1 MVHAENAMPHAGA
14 RGANILNRRGRPFP
28 QPVDAF
34 KGHAMIKRALG
45 RSGLQI
51 PPLTFGGNVFG
62 WTVDEAGTYSL
73 LDALVDAGL
82 NFIDTADVYSRW
94 APANQGGE
102 SETLIGKWLKRS
114 GKRDRVLIAT
124 KVGMEMGPDAQ
135 GLAPAYIRRAL
146 EASLARLQT
155 DHIDLYQSHK
165 DDPNTPLTD
174 TLAEYAKHIE
184 AGKVRAI
191 GASNYTAVRLS
202 EALITAERH
211 DLPRYESIQPEYN
224 LYSREPFESGL
235 QSLVKTQQMG
245 TINYYALAS
254 GFLSG
259 KYRSAADAGK
269 SARGQKIVDNYLNE
283 RGLRILKALDEVAE
297 DAGCTPAQAAL
308 AWQIAQPGITSP
320 IVSAT
325 SVTQLDELVKAA
337 SLTLTHDQLTR
348 LSQASEWR

>member
-1 MVHAENAMPHAGA
+1 
-14 RGANILNRRGRPFP
+14 
-28 QPVDAF
+28 
-34 KGHAMIKRALG
+34 MIKRALG
-45 RSGLQI
+45 RSGLQV

-62 WTVDEAGTYSL
+62 WTVDEAGAFSL
-73 LDALVDAGL
+73 LDAMVDAGL

-94 APANQGGE
+94 APGNQGGE

-114 GKRDRVLIAT
+114 GKRDRVMIAT
-124 KVGMEMGPDAQ
+124 KVGMEMGPDAV
-135 GLAPAYIRRAL
+135 GLSPAYIRRAL

-155 DHIDLYQSHK
+155 DYVDLYQSHK
-165 DDPNTPLTD
+165 DDPDTPLTD
-174 TLAEYAKHIE
+174 TLAEYAKHME

-202 EALITAERH
+202 EALIAAERH

-224 LYSREPFESGL
+224 LYNRASFESGL

-269 SARGQKIVDNYLNE
+269 SARGQKIVDTYLNE
-283 RGLRILKALDEVAE
+283 RGMRILKALDEVSE

-325 SVTQLDELVKAA
+325 SLAQLDELVKAA
-337 SLTLTHDQLTR
+337 SLMLTHDQLTK

>member
-1 MVHAENAMPHAGA
+1 
-14 RGANILNRRGRPFP
+14 
-28 QPVDAF
+28 
-34 KGHAMIKRALG
+34 MIKRALG
-45 RSGLQI
+45 RSGLQV

-62 WTVDEAGTYSL
+62 WTVDEAGAFSL
-73 LDALVDAGL
+73 LDAMVDAGL

-94 APANQGGE
+94 APGNQGGE

-114 GKRDRVLIAT
+114 GKRDRVMIAT
-124 KVGMEMGPDAQ
+124 KVGMEMGPDAV
-135 GLAPAYIRRAL
+135 GLSPAYIRRAL

-155 DHIDLYQSHK
+155 DYVDLYQSHK
-165 DDPNTPLTD
+165 DDPDTPLTD
-174 TLAEYAKHIE
+174 TLAEFAKHIE
-184 AGKVRAI
+184 SGKVRAI

-202 EALITAERH
+202 EALIAAERH

-224 LYSREPFESGL
+224 LYNRAPFESGL

-259 KYRSAADAGK
+259 KYRSAADVGK
-269 SARGQKIVDNYLNE
+269 SARGQKIVDTYLNE
-283 RGLRILKALDEVAE
+283 RGFRILKALDEVSE

-325 SVTQLDELVKAA
+325 SLAQLDELVKAA
-337 SLTLTHDQLTR
+337 SLTLTHDQLAK
-348 LSQASEWR
+348 LSQASDWR

>member
-1 MVHAENAMPHAGA
+1 
-14 RGANILNRRGRPFP
+14 
-28 QPVDAF
+28 
-34 KGHAMIKRALG
+34 MIKRALG

-94 APANQGGE
+94 VPGNQGGE

-124 KVGMEMGPDAQ
+124 KVGMEMGPEAK
-135 GLAPAYIRRAL
+135 GLAPAYIRRSL

-155 DHIDLYQSHK
+155 DHIDLYQSHQ
-165 DDPNTPLTD
+165 DDPDTPLTD

-184 AGKVRAI
+184 SGKVRAI
-191 GASNYTAVRLS
+191 GASNYTSVRLS
-202 EALITAERH
+202 EALIASERH
-211 DLPRYESIQPEYN
+211 SLPRYESIQPEYN
-224 LYSREPFESGL
+224 LYRREPFEAGL

-259 KYRSAADAGK
+259 KYRSPADAGK
-269 SARGQKIVDNYLNE
+269 SPRGRKIVETYLND
-283 RGLRILKALDEVAE
+283 RGYRILKALDEVAE

-325 SVTQLDELVKAA
+325 SLEQLDELVKAA
-337 SLTLTHDQLTR
+337 SLTLTHDQLAK
-348 LSQASEWR
+348 LSLASEWR

>member
-1 MVHAENAMPHAGA
+1 
-14 RGANILNRRGRPFP
+14 
-28 QPVDAF
+28 
-34 KGHAMIKRALG
+34 MIKRALG

-94 APANQGGE
+94 VPGNQGGE

-124 KVGMEMGPDAQ
+124 KVGMEMGPEAK
-135 GLAPAYIRRAL
+135 GLAPAYIRRSL

-155 DHIDLYQSHK
+155 DHIDLYQSHQ
-165 DDPNTPLTD
+165 DDPDTPLTD

-184 AGKVRAI
+184 SGKVRAI
-191 GASNYTAVRLS
+191 GASNYTSVRLS
-202 EALITAERH
+202 EALIASERH
-211 DLPRYESIQPEYN
+211 SLPRYESIQPEYN
-224 LYSREPFESGL
+224 LYRREPFEAGL

-259 KYRSAADAGK
+259 KYRSPADAGK
-269 SARGQKIVDNYLNE
+269 SPRGRKIVETYLND
-283 RGLRILKALDEVAE
+283 RGYRILEALDEVAE

-325 SVTQLDELVKAA
+325 SLEQLDELVKAA
-337 SLTLTHDQLTR
+337 SLTLTHDQLAK
-348 LSQASEWR
+348 LSLASEWR

>member
-1 MVHAENAMPHAGA
+1 
-14 RGANILNRRGRPFP
+14 
-28 QPVDAF
+28 
-34 KGHAMIKRALG
+34 MIKRALG
-45 RSGLQI
+45 RSGLQV

-62 WTVDEAGTYSL
+62 WTVDEAGAFSL
-73 LDALVDAGL
+73 LDAMVDAGL

-94 APANQGGE
+94 APGNQGGE

-114 GKRDRVLIAT
+114 GKRDQVLIAT
-124 KVGMEMGPDAQ
+124 KVGMEMGPDAV
-135 GLAPAYIRRAL
+135 GLSPAYIRRAL

-155 DHIDLYQSHK
+155 DYVDLYQSHK
-165 DDPNTPLTD
+165 DDQDTPLTD
-174 TLAEYAKHIE
+174 TLAEYAKHME

-202 EALITAERH
+202 EALIAAERH

-224 LYSREPFESGL
+224 LYNRASFESGL

-269 SARGQKIVDNYLNE
+269 SARGQKIVDTYLNE
-283 RGLRILKALDEVAE
+283 RGMRILKALDEVSE

-325 SVTQLDELVKAA
+325 SLAQLDELVKAA
-337 SLTLTHDQLTR
+337 SLTLTHDQLTK
-348 LSQASEWR
+348 LTQASEWR